1 MTEQLQYQLPRGR
14 LVGWAILVG
23 ALTVLNYA
31 SHLFGEDP
39 PDDFV
44 YRWDSAI
51 GGVIQFGIMLAV
63 VLALARGPWFR
74 NVLALRPPPSWGV
87 AIGLAVSVL
96 VGVYILAGATA
107 QFLDPGEEQGL
118 VPEAWDPDRLPQFV
132 ANFAVIALFAPLVE
146 EITFRGLGY
155 GLLLRYG
162 VSWAV
167 SLSALLWALGHG
179 LIEALAIFIP
189 FGIGLAYLR
198 LRTRSLYPCLLLH
211 GVFNAIALILAV
223 ATADDERAVS
233 VSSSLCG
240 GLSPWAWPFC

>member
-1 MTEQLQYQLPRGR
+1 MTAEPQYDLPRGR
-14 LVGWAILVG
+14 LAGWAGLVG
-23 ALTVLNYA
+23 ALIVLNYT
-31 SHLFGEDP
+31 SHFFGEDP

-74 NVLALRPPPSWGV
+74 DVLGLRPPAAWGLAV
-87 AIGLAVSVL
+87 GLAVSVL
-96 VGVYILAGATA
+96 IGVYILAGATA

-118 VPEAWDPDRLPQFV
+118 VPESWDPDRLPQFL
-132 ANFAVIALFAPLVE
+132 ANFVVIAVFAPLVE

-162 VSWAV
+162 VAWAV
-167 SLSALLWALGHG
+167 GLSSVLWALGHG

-198 LRTRSLYPCLLLH
+198 LRTASLYPCLLLH
-211 GVFNAIALILAV
+211 AVFNGIALILSV
-223 ATADDERAVS
+223 ATADEEEAVS